1 MSSSDAGSK
10 SARSGKTPVMLAAHA
25 MLRGFRARP
34 AIAAARVARHAPWP
48 RSVRTAKAGCQRRF
62 AKPGAAVLAASLA
75 SSPQWQAMGN
85 NPLPASRVPEVPR
98 KNPGRC
104 DLLHISLVGP
114 GLDPRHEQRDPNLI
128 RRAGRPPHRLRP
140 DRHRRRR
147 GPDCAGLPP
156 AGLKPAPKAASRAS
170 FRALFDTSAPQSIRF
185 TAPGFIRGA
194 AAATS
199 IAGRVPQKSVKRGAC
214 CDRQSSTILMIG

>member
-10 SARSGKTPVMLAAHA
+10 SARSGKTPVTLAAHA
-25 MLRGFRARP
+25 RPRGFRARS
-34 AIAAARVARHAPWP
+34 AIAAARAARHAPWP

-62 AKPGAAVLAASLA
+62 AKPVAAVLAASLA
-75 SSPQWQAMGN
+75 PSPQWQVMGDN
-85 NPLPASRVPEVPR
+85 LLPASPVPEVPR

-114 GLDPRHEQRDPNLI
+114 GLDRRHEQRDPNLI

-147 GPDCAGLPP
+147 GPGCAGLPP
-156 AGLKPAPKAASRAS
+156 AGLKPAPKAASVRH
-170 FRALFDTSAPQSIRF
+170 FALFDTSAPQSIRF
-185 TAPGFIRGA
+185 TASGFFRGA
-194 AAATS
+194 VAATS
-199 IAGRVPQKSVKRGAC
+199 SAGRVPQKSVKRGAC
-214 CDRQSSTILMIG
+214 CDR